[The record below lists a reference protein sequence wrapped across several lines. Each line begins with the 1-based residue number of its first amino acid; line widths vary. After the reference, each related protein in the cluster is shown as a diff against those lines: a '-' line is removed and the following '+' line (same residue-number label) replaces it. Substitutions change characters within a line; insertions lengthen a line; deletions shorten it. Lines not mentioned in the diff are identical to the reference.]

1 MALTRRELD
10 RQMDQ
15 PAPDLGGTE
24 LFRRSAEVAGEAE
37 DMLDVGGLGQRGEVA
52 DAHILDHALTKRGHD
67 QLLCDEPRRM
77 AQTHRLAV
85 RWSDEG
91 DD

>member
-15 PAPDLGGTE
+15 QAPDLGGTE

-37 DMLDVGGLGQRGEVA
+37 DMLDIGGLGQRA
-52 DAHILDHALTKRGHD
+52 RL
-67 QLLCDEPRRM
+67 RM
-77 AQTHRLAV
+77 RISSIM
-85 RWSDEG
+85 R
-91 DD
+91 